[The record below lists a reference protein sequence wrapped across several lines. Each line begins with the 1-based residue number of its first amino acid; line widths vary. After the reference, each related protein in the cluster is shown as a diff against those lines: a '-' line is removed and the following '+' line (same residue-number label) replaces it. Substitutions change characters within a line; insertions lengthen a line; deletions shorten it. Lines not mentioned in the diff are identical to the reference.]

1 MVLKKRA
8 KVQKRR
14 IGRRLF
20 FHFLLTATSP
30 YILLF
35 TIQFMTLGFKK
46 NVSLQRKMAKKQQGG
61 RYFQSFKHTSQ
72 PINPKS
78 ILNQP
83 YIKSIS
89 TLYHLYGTVSV
100 LLVYCRCTA
109 DVPLGFLCYSPV
121 LRFSEQ
127 RNEAQPVDKLL
138 IKCFLGSLFFRTF
151 ARIKTDRCRAL
162 GSACAETVKTYT

>member
-1 MVLKKRA
+1 MVLKKARESTKKTNWQA
-8 KVQKRR
+8 AFFS
-14 IGRRLF
+14 LF
-20 FHFLLTATSP
+20 INRDKSLYSIIHNSIYDARF
-30 YILLF
+30 
-35 TIQFMTLGFKK
+35 QKK

-89 TLYHLYGTVSV
+89 TLYHLYGTASV

-109 DVPLGFLCYSPV
+109 DVIRWFRLSLLC
-121 LRFSEQ
+121 L
-127 RNEAQPVDKLL
+127 A
-138 IKCFLGSLFFRTF
+138 
-151 ARIKTDRCRAL
+151 TDP
-162 GSACAETVKTYT
+162 S